1 MPPSNRVDMGR
12 STAMLAGTNLHN
24 KGETVSYEMDE
35 RFIER
40 ITATVR
46 QAQTHGPFTL
56 GEHAA
61 NLPHGTTIGAF
72 FVDNGAQALVFSDG
86 KVSMGN
92 KPVHLA
98 YRKIFTVDRYS
109 RLAISGSPVLG
120 AAYAA
125 SMKAWIGYR
134 EDTSDQPVSARAKAR
149 FLGRLLMGGMNL
161 MHAGIVCA
169 PIFVTYD
176 AREKKRARIFMF
188 SGEGSEI
195 ESDSFSTSGS
205 GTNVDVSLIDYW
217 RPDLSVDDGIALARR
232 TILGLAPKIDSFSGG
247 KVSID
252 LIGPDGARVIE

>member
-1 MPPSNRVDMGR
+1 
-12 STAMLAGTNLHN
+12 
-24 KGETVSYEMDE
+24 VSYELDE

-46 QAQTHGPFTL
+46 QANLNAPVTL
-56 GEHAA
+56 GEESGKM
-61 NLPHGTTIGAF
+61 PHGTTIGAF
-72 FVDNGAQALVFSDG
+72 LINNGSHALVFSDG

-92 KPVHLA
+92 KPVNLA
-98 YRKIFTVDRYS
+98 YRKIFTVDRHS
-109 RLAISGSPVLG
+109 RMAISGSPVLG

-134 EDTSDQPVSARAKAR
+134 EDTTDQPVSARAKAR
-149 FLGRLLMGGMNL
+149 FLGRLLMSGINL

-176 AREKKRARIFMF
+176 RREKKCARIFLF

-195 ESDSFSTSGS
+195 EQPLFATSGS
-205 GTNVDVSLIDYW
+205 GGDIVIWLRKALKGPGSG
-217 RPDLSVDDGIALARR
+217 LSMDEGIALAREA
-232 TILGLAPKIDSFSGG
+232 INEVAPDNDSFSGG

-252 LIGPDGARVIE
+252 LVGPEGARTIE